1 MEREPEKPS
10 SVLFVCTLNSVRSP
24 MAAALL
30 RRLKGRAIYVKSAG
44 VRAGAPDPC
53 AVEVMAEIG
62 IALSNHH
69 PHCLEDLQDGC
80 FDLVVALTREARDRA
95 QAWGRLAAS
104 RIEYWQTDDP
114 TMVEGT
120 PEQRRAAYRSVRDAL
135 ERRIAERFG

>member
-1 MEREPEKPS
+1 MKREQGKPS

-44 VRAGAPDPC
+44 VRAGPPDPY
-53 AVEVMAEIG
+53 AVEIMAEIG
-62 IALSNHH
+62 LALSDHH
-69 PHCLEDLQDGC
+69 PHRLEDLQDGC
-80 FDLVVALTREARDRA
+80 FDLVVALTREAKDRA

-104 RIEYWQTDDP
+104 EIEYWQTDDP